1 MTNLSPLQLSES
13 SRVVVLTGA
22 GISAESG
29 IPTFRDS
36 NGLWH
41 NHKVEEV
48 ASPEGWQRDPKLV
61 WQFYSQRRLD
71 VRTCEA
77 NVAHKALA
85 ELEARLGE
93 RFLLVTQNVDDLHEK
108 AGSKRI
114 IHMHGELAKSRCENG
129 ACERAPFLDAA
140 LYFDELPRCA
150 CGGMLRPH
158 LVWFGEVP
166 FEMHRIKRSVQAADI
181 FITVGSSGAVHP
193 AASLVGEMQFRRQQ
207 GESVRSI
214 YVGLEAPQNA
224 AHFQDVYLGRAT
236 EVLPKLLGPSAGLAN
251 V

>member
-1 MTNLSPLQLSES
+1 MSTVAPLQLSDS

-36 NGLWH
+36 NGLWQ

-48 ASPEGWQRDPKLV
+48 ASPEGWQKDPKLV
-61 WQFYSQRRLD
+61 WQFYSQRRRD
-71 VRTCEA
+71 VSTCSA

-85 ELEARLGE
+85 DLEARMGD

-114 IHMHGELAKSRCENG
+114 IHMHGELAMSRCEDE
-129 ACERAPFLDAA
+129 ACDRAPFLDTA
-140 LYFDELPRCA
+140 LYLEELPRCS
-150 CGGMLRPH
+150 CGKMLRPH
-158 LVWFGEVP
+158 IVWFGEVP
-166 FEMHRIKRSVQAADI
+166 FEMHKIKRAVQAADV
-181 FITVGSSGAVHP
+181 FITVGSSGAVYP
-193 AASLVGEMQFRRQQ
+193 AAGLVSEMQFRRAQ
-207 GESVRSI
+207 GEPVRSI

-224 AHFQDVYLGRAT
+224 PHFQEVYLGPAT
-236 EVLPKLLGPSAGLAN
+236 EVLPKLLAGA
-251 V
+251 